1 MADKEKIKEI
11 ILKSDVLKQM
21 VKIKEVTSLLK
32 QKQIKHSESKFL
44 FSVVNIAILEELY
57 A

>member
-1 MADKEKIKEI
+1 MCGIAGFVGPKEFIPK
-11 ILKSDVLKQM
+11 LS
-21 VKIKEVTSLLK
+21 KIKEVTSLLK
-32 QKQIKHSESKFL
+32 QKQIKHSEPKFL